1 MGNSALIVSQLG
13 GLTPGLRTL
22 ISAQGYDPVETV
34 VTDQPEDGRY
44 YLSPSTID
52 RVADRIAGFD
62 GTYVVVDGDLHPGQ
76 AVDLR
81 ERFPAAT
88 VRDRSTAFWELLSAS
103 NPVAATRLALRQCR
117 IDRRAVAQADRDA
130 AATGPSGLSS
140 RLAECE
146 RNQDELQ
153 DRLKSRQQAASRR
166 VANEYDGVDG
176 RVVLLSRPGVATTD
190 CWAALT
196 GSVGQRDTATI
207 AGGPTWPIT
216 ATAAVGAHTVAVTDT
231 PGIPSDDGLLPWV
244 EAVVPGVR
252 TAIQQADLLVGIGSQ
267 SDSLVESVAE
277 RADTVF
283 QQLPEPDPDL
293 VRTAIDGT
301 LETVAYHLRLPYV
314 NAAHALIADLYD
326 DALVHVVAYDD
337 CIQIHVALSIATIDD
352 VTRRVDTLEGTS
364 QPVDSE

>member
-1 MGNSALIVSQLG
+1 M
-13 GLTPGLRTL
+13 

-52 RVADRIAGFD
+52 RVGDRIAGCD
-62 GTYVVVDGDLHPGQ
+62 SPYVVVDGDLHPGQ

-88 VRDRSTAFWELLSAS
+88 VRDRRTAFWELLSAS

-130 AATGPSGLSS
+130 AATGPSGSS
-140 RLAECE
+140 GRLAECD
-146 RNQDELQ
+146 RTQDDLQ
-153 DRLKSRQQAASRR
+153 DRLETRQQAASRR
-166 VANEYDGVDG
+166 VANDYDGVDS

-190 CWAALT
+190 CWATVT
-196 GSVGQRDTATI
+196 GSVGRRDTATL
-207 AGGPTWPIT
+207 AGGPTQPIT

-231 PGIPSDDGLLPWV
+231 PGIPGDDGLLPWV

-252 TAIQQADLLVGIGSQ
+252 TAIQQADLVVGIGSQ

-277 RADTVF
+277 WADAVC
-283 QQLPEPDPDL
+283 QQLPEPDPDA

-301 LETVAYHLRLPYV
+301 LETVAYRLRLPYV
-314 NAAHALIADLYD
+314 DATHALIADLYD
-326 DALVHVVAYDD
+326 DALVHDVAYDD
-337 CIQIHVALSIATIDD
+337 SIHIHVTVSTASVDD
-352 VTRRVDTLEGTS
+352 VTRRVDTLGGTA